1 MTPVQALI
9 EQLQGRGW
17 TVAGLARELDVAQT
31 TIYRWRRGNT
41 IPRNVLSVMMSLR
54 QLLEQTVPTL
64 QYQRRKT
71 QR

>member
-17 TVAGLARELDVAQT
+17 TVAGLARELGVARAT
-31 TIYRWRRGNT
+31 VYRWRRGNT

>member
-17 TVAGLARELDVAQT
+17 TVAGLARELGVAQT

-54 QLLEQTVPTL
+54 QLLEQTVPMS
-64 QYQRRKT
+64 QYQRRET
-71 QR
+71 RR